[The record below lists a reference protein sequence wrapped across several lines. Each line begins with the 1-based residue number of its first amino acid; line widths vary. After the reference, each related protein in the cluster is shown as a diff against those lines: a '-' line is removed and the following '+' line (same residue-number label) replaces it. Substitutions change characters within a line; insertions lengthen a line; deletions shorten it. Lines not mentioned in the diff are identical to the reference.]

1 MSISKE
7 EILAKANEFISKDRN
22 ETHGDAFKNH
32 AEIAEF
38 WNTFLD
44 SKLRPMANITAQDV
58 AIMMILLKISRSTQ
72 GEKFNI
78 DNFIDMV
85 GYAAIAGEIGDAGLI

>member
-38 WNTFLD
+38 WNIFLD
-44 SKLRPMANITAQDV
+44 GKLRPMANITAQDV
-58 AIMMILLKISRSTQ
+58 AIMMILLKVSRSTQ